1 MEPQTLPWAKD
12 LGLSK
17 ILLLLARVRV
27 QALSLAPVLPLLT
40 LARPLSQHHKWLQD
54 RDRKSRE

>member
-12 LGLSK
+12 LGPSK
-17 ILLLLARVRV
+17 ILLLVARVRV
-27 QALSLAPVLPLLT
+27 QASSLVPVLPLLT

-54 RDRKSRE
+54 RDRKSMK